1 MCYLVLWRN
10 GNIYIHVEDN
20 MQTVTKQQWVR
31 ACAVDV
37 SEEITK
43 LPLKN
48 LHTINVQNEDL
59 KYHRVC
65 FRNII
70 YTCIYLFF

>member
-43 LPLKN
+43 LSLKKIAHN
-48 LHTINVQNEDL
+48 
-59 KYHRVC
+59 
-65 FRNII
+65 
-70 YTCIYLFF
+70 